1 MLSGVQTPDEW
12 LADFERKVA
21 DLQQKATEFKRDLES
36 AGTTET
42 SQDRAITVTVAPNGA
57 LLDLRLDDKAT
68 QKSAADLA
76 AEIMAVA
83 RKARQSAATTVAEA
97 FVPLGGDRDTVQ
109 RIPGV
114 DEPEAGPEPRRPDD
128 DDFSDSRIFG
138 DDQKW

>member
-1 MLSGVQTPDEW
+1 MQTPDEW

-21 DLQQKATEFKRDLES
+21 DLQQKATAFKRDLES

-57 LLDLRLDDKAT
+57 LLDLRLADKAT
-68 QKSAADLA
+68 QRPAAELA

-83 RKARQSAATTVAEA
+83 RKARQSAASTVAEA

-114 DEPEAGPEPRRPDD
+114 DEPRTEPQRPDD

-138 DDQKW
+138 DEQKW

>member
-68 QKSAADLA
+68 QKPAAELA

-83 RKARQSAATTVAEA
+83 RNARQRAASTVAEA

-114 DEPEAGPEPRRPDD
+114 EAPEAEPEPQRPDD
-128 DDFSDSRIFG
+128 HDFSDSRIFG